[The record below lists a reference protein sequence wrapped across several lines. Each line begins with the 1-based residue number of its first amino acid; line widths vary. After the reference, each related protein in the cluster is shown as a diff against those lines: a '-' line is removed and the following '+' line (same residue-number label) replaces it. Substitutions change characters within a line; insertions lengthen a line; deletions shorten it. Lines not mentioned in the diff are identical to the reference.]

1 MLEGSN
7 HHYEPIQMPTLLSK
21 TGGLPL
27 RGRVCPM
34 PRTAHAQPGRGPGAE
49 ANAGEAKLLARTG
62 LAGLHAI
69 RGKLKGNSHSVPKV
83 P

>member
-7 HHYEPIQMPTLLSK
+7 HHYEPIQMPALSGK
-21 TGGLPL
+21 TRGFPL
-27 RGRVCPM
+27 RGGVSPV

-49 ANAGEAKLLARTG
+49 ANAGEANLLARTG
-62 LAGLHAI
+62 LSGLHAI